1 MKVLF
6 SPLGMTDPVSEQT
19 AYDGSLLQICRFHK
33 PDKVYLYM
41 SGEIMAYH
49 EKDNRYI
56 ACLDR
61 VYDHLKKPYEH
72 VIIDRRALT
81 EVHIFDFF
89 YKEYRDILLEIHRDY
104 PEAEILLNVSSG
116 TPAMKQALFVLCGL
130 FNFPM
135 TPLQVS
141 TPIKRSN
148 ATTERMKFEDP
159 VADYLEI
166 VDLIMSEPKV
176 YGDRTE
182 VAIGE
187 NLNFELRKD
196 IIKNHLMNYNYGA
209 AMDVADAIREALPEE
224 VYHLIAAAFY
234 RNSLNQREVNKHL
247 SAAQMEFEYYQT
259 ANRKLVEYILYLS
272 VLIKRK
278 MLLEFIRGI
287 SPALDQLFKLA
298 FETAVKVDLDRYIR
312 DSKGKLNWDDRKLRS
327 DEMGRSISEVL
338 EKAYWP
344 PRTNGPASTDSYL
357 HLIQSDRFA
366 VSDGIR
372 RMAEELRTIEKN
384 GRNVAA
390 HQIISIDDDY
400 LLETTGYRAQK
411 IIDKIIAFARM
422 VHIGVKDDHWTSY
435 EVMNRQIIRVLTE
448 GIAEIEPN

>member
-19 AYDGSLLQICRFHK
+19 AYDGSLLQICRFHQ

-61 VYDHLKKPYEH
+61 VYDYLEKPYEH
-72 VIIDRRALT
+72 VIIDRRELT
-81 EVHIFDFF
+81 KVHIFDFF

-224 VYHLIAAAFY
+224 VYHLIVAAFY

-327 DEMGRSISEVL
+327 DEMGRSIREVL

-372 RMAEELRTIEKN
+372 RMADELRTIEKN

-390 HQIISIDDDY
+390 HQIISIDDDF
-400 LLETTGYRAQK
+400 LLEATGYRAQK
-411 IIDKIIAFARM
+411 ILEKIIAFARM
-422 VHIGVKDDHWTSY
+422 VHIGVKDEHWASY
-435 EVMNRQIIRVLTE
+435 EIMNRQIIRVLTE
-448 GIAEIEPN
+448 EITDTGAN

>member
-19 AYDGSLLQICRFHK
+19 AYDGSLLQICRFHQ

-61 VYDHLKKPYEH
+61 VYDYLEKPYEH
-72 VIIDRRALT
+72 VIIDRRELT

-89 YKEYRDILLEIHRDY
+89 YKEFRNILLEIHRDH
-104 PEAEILLNVSSG
+104 PEAELLLNVSSG

-166 VDLIMSEPKV
+166 VDLIMSEPEV

-287 SPALDQLFKLA
+287 SPVLDQLFKLA
-298 FETAVKVDLDRYIR
+298 FETAANVDLDRYIR
-312 DSKGKLNWDDRKLRS
+312 DSKGKLSWDDRKLQS
-327 DEMGRSISEVL
+327 DETGRSISKVL
-338 EKAYWP
+338 EEAYKSSKIK
-344 PRTNGPASTDSYL
+344 GPASTDSYL

-366 VSDGIR
+366 VSEGVR
-372 RMAEELRTIEKN
+372 RMAEELRSIERN

-390 HQIISIDDDY
+390 HQIISIDDVF

-411 IIDKIIAFARM
+411 ILEKIIAFARM
-422 VHIGVKDDHWTSY
+422 VHIGVKDEHWASY

-448 GIAEIEPN
+448 EISDTGAN